1 MLSLWLNSYWV
12 QCLIIPRL
20 WVCVGIAM
28 DLIPHVQSTTCD
40 KAFTNQQRCQFVC
53 YSQGREP
60 GKEEDESQTSQEI
73 PFFSTDI

>member
-1 MLSLWLNSYWV
+1 
-12 QCLIIPRL
+12 
-20 WVCVGIAM
+20 M